1 MNDRVK
7 ISKIELLSDN
17 WYILK
22 KATFAYLRN
31 NGEWQGQQREF
42 YDRGN
47 GATILLYN
55 LAQQT
60 VVLTRQFRFPAFM
73 NGLES
78 GLLIETAAGLLDEA
92 SPEERIRLEAEEETG
107 YQVQG
112 LQKVFEAYMSPVS
125 VTEKLYFYVAEYAS
139 QQRIG
144 SGGGLEQEGEDI
156 EVLEL
161 PFAQALAMLQSGEI
175 EDAKTIILLQYAA
188 LHVFNSFL
196 KIKHNL

>member
-7 ISKIELLSDN
+7 ISSIELLSDN

-22 KATFAYLRN
+22 KASFAYLRN
-31 NGEWQGQQREF
+31 NGEWQNQQREF

-73 NGLES
+73 NGLAS

-107 YQVQG
+107 YRVQAF
-112 LQKVFEAYMSPVS
+112 QKVFEAYMSPGS
-125 VTEKLYFYVAEYAS
+125 VTEKLYFYVAEYEN

-161 PFAQALAMLQSGEI
+161 PFKQALAMMSSGAI
-175 EDAKTIILLQYAA
+175 QDAKTIMLLQHAA
-188 LHVFNSFL
+188 LHIF
-196 KIKHNL
+196 KA